1 MTAASPR
8 VSDSRPQQKGSGKD
22 TGRPLGRGQ
31 TWSRLPGWLRR
42 LIIFAF
48 LVVAWGTYVKA
59 DHVSPLI
66 FADPYAVARSFVDGW
81 ANGQI
86 ASATGVTMESLAI
99 GMAIGIALALIFTA
113 FATWTT
119 VGNDALMMLT
129 SMLNPLPSIAILPL
143 AIIWFGLNEKALV
156 FVVANGVVWPIAIN
170 VTTGFRTVNATLVM
184 VGRNLGLRG
193 WRLVRDVLLP
203 AALPYI
209 ITGVKVSW
217 AFAWRTII
225 ASELVFGTA
234 GGSGGLGYFINE
246 SQYFF
251 KIPDVFAGLV
261 TIAVI
266 GIVVEL
272 GFNLLERRT
281 VIRWGMQATSLPV
294 KRGEEG

>member
-1 MTAASPR
+1 MTAAKARVTDPRPRRNDSDPRTRGPLSRSPA
-8 VSDSRPQQKGSGKD
+8 
-22 TGRPLGRGQ
+22 
-31 TWSRLPGWLRR
+31 WSRLPAWSRR
-42 LIIFAF
+42 LIIF
-48 LVVAWGTYVKA
+48 LVLVGVWETYVKA
-59 DHVSPLI
+59 AHVSPLV
-66 FADPYAVARSFVDGW
+66 FASPYAVAKSFAAGW
-81 ANGQI
+81 GSGQI
-86 ASATGVTMESLAI
+86 ASATGVTLEALAI

-119 VGNDALMMLT
+119 IGSDVLMMFT

-156 FVVANGVVWPIAIN
+156 FVVANAVVWPIAIN
-170 VTTGFRTVNATLVM
+170 VTTGFRTANPTLIM

-209 ITGVKVSW
+209 ITGVKVGW

-234 GGSGGLGYFINE
+234 GGSGGLGYYINE
-246 SQYFF
+246 SQYFLR
-251 KIPDVFAGLV
+251 IPDVFAGLV
-261 TIAVI
+261 SIAVI

-281 VIRWGMQATSLPV
+281 VIRWGMQATS
-294 KRGEEG
+294 